1 MLCFFAFRAMPCPA
15 GKVPRYKETIQVRYR
30 PFSTYSYIPFPS
42 LPPVKSKKDL
52 AMGILQVVETPLTPA
67 PHSGA

>member
-1 MLCFFAFRAMPCPA
+1 MSSRQ
-15 GKVPRYKETIQVRYR
+15 VPRYKETIQVRYH
-30 PFSTYSYIPFPS
+30 PFSTYSYIPSASLFPT
-42 LPPVKSKKDL
+42 KAKKTI

>member
-1 MLCFFAFRAMPCPA
+1 MSSRQ
-15 GKVPRYKETIQVRYR
+15 GTEIQGDYT
-30 PFSTYSYIPFPS
+30 SQI
-42 LPPVKSKKDL
+42 PPVLNIQLYTICISLSHKSKKTI